1 MPATRNAP
9 DITRRIAHSPR
20 RVAYSGLG
28 GGLAVYRFARAFF
41 AVLLALA
48 ACGAR
53 AEPTAELSIAT
64 RPSLAL
70 PIACSL
76 GRDCWVANYF
86 DVDAATA
93 VARDFRCHTR
103 SYEGHDGTDFA
114 LRDEGLMRAG
124 VAVLA
129 AAAGTV
135 RNVRDGMPDAIAADA
150 AAVHALAGRE
160 CGNGV
165 VIDHPGGWQTQYC
178 HLRQGSV
185 RVKPGEAVATGAQLA
200 EVGLSGRTEFP
211 HLHLAV
217 RLGTLQI
224 DPFSGLPSQ
233 EGCGAVAAPL
243 WRPEAGIDYED
254 VALYNAGFSVGP
266 PDIAAIRRGERAS
279 ASLAPDVPSLVL
291 WVDALG
297 VQAGDVLMFSIRDPA
312 GRVLHR
318 REQSVDRTQARR
330 YGFSGMERPAGGWL
344 AGAYIGEV
352 VHIRRRGGQELM
364 SRIVAEQRIAV
375 P

>member
-1 MPATRNAP
+1 MYVF
-9 DITRRIAHSPR
+9 PR
-20 RVAYSGLG
+20 AV
-28 GGLAVYRFARAFF
+28 LAF
-41 AVLLALA
+41 LLALA
-48 ACGAR
+48 AFGMR
-53 AEPTAELSIAT
+53 AEPTAEQSIAT

-70 PIACSL
+70 PIDCTL

-86 DVDAATA
+86 DVDASTA
-93 VARDFRCHTR
+93 AVRDFRCHAR

-114 LRDEGLMRAG
+114 LRDEGVMRAG

-129 AAAGTV
+129 AASGTV
-135 RNVRDGMPDAIAADA
+135 RNVRDAMPDALAADA
-150 AAVHALAGRE
+150 AAVKALGGRD

-178 HLRQGSV
+178 HLRRGSV
-185 RVKPGEAVATGAQLA
+185 RVKPGQAVAAGAQLA

-211 HLHLAV
+211 YLHFAV
-217 RLGTLQI
+217 RLGTLQV

-243 WRPEAGIDYED
+243 WRPDAGIDYED
-254 VALYNAGFSVGP
+254 MALYNAGFSVGP
-266 PDIAAIRRGERAS
+266 PDIAAIRRGERTGA
-279 ASLAPDVPSLVL
+279 ALAPEAPALVL

-297 VQAGDVLMFSIRDPA
+297 VQAGDVFVFSIRDPE

-318 REQSVDRTQARR
+318 REQPVDRTQARR
-330 YGFSGMERPAGGWL
+330 YGFSGVERPAGGWL
-344 AGAYIGEV
+344 AGAYTGEV
-352 VHIRRRGGQELM
+352 VHIRRRGGQALM
-364 SRIVAEQRIAV
+364 SRVVAEQRIDA